1 MAKLDLDKLSKQ
13 QRWALMRKGMNL
25 CPICGD
31 KPSIRCPK
39 GKLCE
44 RHAEMKAAYQRKR
57 LKTTRRFI
65 PLSSWVQVDWTLGCK
80 KIAAL
85 LKVSR
90 LTVQRNYRKV
100 VRLLLVK
107 PVKGFIGE
115 VGKPASIPKSR
126 IR

>member
-1 MAKLDLDKLSKQ
+1 MLKLSELSKQ
-13 QRWALMRKGMNL
+13 QQWQLMRKGANL
-25 CPICGD
+25 CPICGG

-39 GKLCE
+39 SKLCE

-57 LKTTRRFI
+57 IKAKRRFI
-65 PLSSWVQVDWTLGCK
+65 PLSSWAQVDWNLGAK
-80 KIAAL
+80 EIAKL
-85 LKVSR
+85 LGVSR

-115 VGKPASIPKSR
+115 VGKPLASPKTPPH
-126 IR
+126 

>member
-1 MAKLDLDKLSKQ
+1 MAKLELDKLSKQ
-13 QRWALMRKGMNL
+13 QKWALMRKGMNL

-31 KPSIRCPK
+31 KPSVHCPK

-57 LKTTRRFI
+57 IKAKRRFI
-65 PLSSWVQVDWTLGCK
+65 PLSSWAQVDWTLGSK
-80 KIAAL
+80 RIAEL

-90 LTVQRNYRKV
+90 LTVRRNYHKV
-100 VRLLLVK
+100 VRLRLAQ

-115 VGKPASIPKSR
+115 VGKPAAIPKTPPH
-126 IR
+126 

>member
-1 MAKLDLDKLSKQ
+1 MLNFDELSKQ
-13 QRWALMRKGMNL
+13 QRWALMRKGANL
-25 CPICGD
+25 CPICGG

-39 GKLCE
+39 SKLCE
-44 RHAEMKAAYQRKR
+44 RHAEMKAGYQRKR

-65 PLSSWVQVDWTLGCK
+65 PLSSWVQVDWNLGCK
-80 KIAAL
+80 KIAQL
-85 LKVSR
+85 LGVSR

-115 VGKPASIPKSR
+115 VGKPSSIPKTPPR
-126 IR
+126 